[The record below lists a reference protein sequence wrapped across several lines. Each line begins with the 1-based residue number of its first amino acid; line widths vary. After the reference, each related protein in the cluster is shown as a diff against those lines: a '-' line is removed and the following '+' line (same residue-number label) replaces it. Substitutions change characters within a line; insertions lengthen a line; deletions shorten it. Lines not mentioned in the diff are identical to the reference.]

1 MVLHKT
7 EKTEKYEPG
16 TRGIYGIGLNTIAP
30 TRALIN
36 SYSSQHPHQH
46 ASTGINSSLENI
58 TGTSTVLVQFH
69 NKLIVSFQTLNH
81 NHRYRLTHQVLADS
95 EKSTTQ

>member
-1 MVLHKT
+1 MNRALGVYTVWAEH
-7 EKTEKYEPG
+7 YG
-16 TRGIYGIGLNTIAP
+16 THAGTA
-30 TRALIN
+30 ALIN

-69 NKLIVSFQTLNH
+69 NKLIVSFQTLN
-81 NHRYRLTHQVLADS
+81 RGF
-95 EKSTTQ
+95 KP